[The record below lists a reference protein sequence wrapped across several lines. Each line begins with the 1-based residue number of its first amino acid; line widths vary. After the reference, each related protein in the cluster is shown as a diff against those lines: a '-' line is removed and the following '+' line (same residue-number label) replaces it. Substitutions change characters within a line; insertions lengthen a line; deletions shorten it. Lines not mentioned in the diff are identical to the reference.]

1 MIPLLIVVGLVIV
14 AAAAAYGLRAWRASR
29 DPLDRR
35 ASRSAAGAVLR
46 QAIASVPANAFD
58 ARLRIVRHQT

>member
-1 MIPLLIVVGLVIV
+1 MIPLLLAVGLVIV
-14 AAAAAYGLRAWRASR
+14 AAAAYGLKAWRASR

-35 ASRSAAGAVLR
+35 SSRSRAAEVLR
-46 QAIASVPANAFD
+46 QAVASVPANAFD